1 MKLEEMMKIKKV
13 LTLKIVLTIT
23 ILAISTLLYLTFFSP
38 NIFHKKVEN
47 DKPLILKTV
56 QGREFHLSIH
66 PNQIKIA
73 ELEGK
78 IIFLKV
84 FGWDCNYC
92 EKEIPELIKL
102 KNKFEGAFETIAL
115 EYQHHSNRKNLELIK
130 EKGINYHLVNGDE
143 HQEFLTYL
151 EKEYKWKGVIPLTIV
166 LNTDG
171 KILAFEVGYKS
182 YSLTSLLQRSLQV
195 CTAEA
200 IDPNQSK
207 EHISNE
213 RNISK

>member
-1 MKLEEMMKIKKV
+1 MKMEEIMEIKEV
-13 LTLKIVLTIT
+13 ITLRIVLSIT
-23 ILAISTLLYLTFFSP
+23 LLAIATALYLTLSSP
-38 NIFHKKVEN
+38 NIFHKEIKR
-47 DKPLILKTV
+47 DKPLILRTV
-56 QGREFHLSIH
+56 EGKEFHLSIH

-102 KNKFEGAFETIAL
+102 KNKFKGAFETIAL

-130 EKGINYHLVNGDE
+130 EKGINYQVVNGDE
-143 HQEFLTYL
+143 HQDFLTYL

-166 LNTDG
+166 LNSDG
-171 KILAFEVGYKS
+171 QILAFEVGYKS
-182 YSLTSLLQRSLQV
+182 YSLTSLLQKSLQI

-200 IDPNQSK
+200 IDLNQSK
-207 EHISNE
+207 EYISNDK
-213 RNISK
+213 NINK

>member
-1 MKLEEMMKIKKV
+1 MEIKE
-13 LTLKIVLTIT
+13 LLSLKIIIT
-23 ILAISTLLYLTFFSP
+23 IMLLAIVVPLYLTLFPS
-38 NIFHKKVEN
+38 NIFHKRSKKYES
-47 DKPLILKTV
+47 ITLKTV
-56 QGREFHLSIH
+56 KGREFHLSVR

-84 FGWDCNYC
+84 FGWNCEYC

-102 KNKFEGAFETIAL
+102 KNKFKGAFETIAL
-115 EYQHHSNRKNLELIK
+115 EYQHHSNRQSLKLIK
-130 EKGINYHLVNGDE
+130 EKGINYQLVNGNE
-143 HQEFLTYL
+143 HKEFLSYL

-182 YSLTSLLQRSLQV
+182 YSLTSLLQKSLQI

-200 IDPNQSK
+200 IDLNQSK

-213 RNISK
+213 KNINK

>member
-1 MKLEEMMKIKKV
+1 MEEIMKIKKV
-13 LTLKIVLTIT
+13 LTLKSVLTIT
-23 ILAISTLLYLTFFSP
+23 LLAISTPLYLTLFSP
-38 NIFHKKVEN
+38 NIFHKKFEK
-47 DKPLILKTV
+47 DKPLILRTV
-56 QGREFHLSIH
+56 QGKKFHLSIQ
-66 PNQIKIA
+66 PNQIKID

-84 FGWDCNYC
+84 FGWDCHYC

-115 EYQHHSNRKNLELIK
+115 EYQHHSNSKNLELIK

-143 HQEFLTYL
+143 HQGFLTYL

-200 IDPNQSK
+200 IEPNQSK
-207 EHISNE
+207 ESISDE
-213 RNISK
+213 KNISK